1 MDAVEQSP
9 VGLTLSD
16 RRWPLIAAACGPT
29 VARPASHVRFLPQL
43 PTLRTGVHRRPPKH
57 TRKRTNWD
65 AKSGSLLIS
74 LAQVSADDEE
84 RLSGRFWLPDD
95 PDRTV
100 GGWLSLAGR
109 WPALELAEPL
119 TPALKEIARD
129 EQPDGSVV
137 TTYEPADD
145 DVEPATTTIHGL
157 LRKGPRRRVTLIETF
172 NMGREQ
178 VFGTSV
184 RDPGA
189 ERLEAAY
196 ALVGAHVDDA
206 EARFMRA
213 GVRYR
218 HLDTWAQMS
227 GIEMEVRT
235 DGSETVV
242 RSKRPDSL
250 STDLTT
256 PAGQL
261 LVEAELPMP
270 KLTVRGTTLKR
281 NVQFQFKSEAEGLT
295 VQELFGTLVN
305 PVGVLL
311 SLALDID
318 TPPVSLEV
326 QTPSG
331 EWLCLVHPLVEAD
344 DVEPPRH
351 VLLWREQLDLSM
363 IGAWLCKANE
373 LSPVPQL
380 VAGVAFGSSNRTLE
394 NQLLELATAAEGLHR
409 RLFPNERLMSRSK
422 AERTASDAS
431 YAVLGDVRQ
440 LVRKRLAH
448 LEEPSYRD
456 RLNKLIERAG
466 DSAGMV
472 GSPEEWVGRV
482 LPARN
487 GFAHRLTGGKGADMD
502 EHLVLMRSLRW
513 LLTTLLLLE
522 AGVDPSLLQQR
533 LGEHQPYLHFLR
545 QARRWL
551 PDVYREASG

>member
-1 MDAVEQSP
+1 MS
-9 VGLTLSD
+9 
-16 RRWPLIAAACGPT
+16 
-29 VARPASHVRFLPQL
+29 
-43 PTLRTGVHRRPPKH
+43 
-57 TRKRTNWD
+57 
-65 AKSGSLLIS
+65 S
-74 LAQVSADDEE
+74 LAEVSADDED

-100 GGWLSLAGR
+100 GGWLSLVGR

-172 NMGREQ
+172 NTGREQ

-218 HLDTWAQMS
+218 HLDTWAQMP

-242 RSKRPDSL
+242 RSKRPESL

-261 LVEAELPMP
+261 LVEADLPMP

-281 NVQFQFKSEAEGLT
+281 DVSFQFKSETEGLT
-295 VQELFGTLVN
+295 VQELLGTLVN

-326 QTPSG
+326 ESPRG
-331 EWLCLVHPLVEAD
+331 EWMRVVHPLIEAD

-363 IGAWLCKANE
+363 IGAWLGKANE

-380 VAGVAFGSSNRTLE
+380 VAGVAFGPSSRTLE

-409 RLFPNERLMSRSK
+409 RLFPSERLMSRSK
-422 AERTASDAS
+422 AERTARDAS

-440 LVRKRLAH
+440 LVRERLAH

-466 DSAGMV
+466 GSAGMV
-472 GSPEEWVGRV
+472 GSPEEWVG
-482 LPARN
+482 
-487 GFAHRLTGGKGADMD
+487 
-502 EHLVLMRSLRW
+502 
-513 LLTTLLLLE
+513 
-522 AGVDPSLLQQR
+522 
-533 LGEHQPYLHFLR
+533 
-545 QARRWL
+545 
-551 PDVYREASG
+551 

>member
-1 MDAVEQSP
+1 
-9 VGLTLSD
+9 
-16 RRWPLIAAACGPT
+16 
-29 VARPASHVRFLPQL
+29 
-43 PTLRTGVHRRPPKH
+43 
-57 TRKRTNWD
+57 
-65 AKSGSLLIS
+65 
-74 LAQVSADDEE
+74 
-84 RLSGRFWLPDD
+84 
-95 PDRTV
+95 
-100 GGWLSLAGR
+100 
-109 WPALELAEPL
+109 
-119 TPALKEIARD
+119 
-129 EQPDGSVV
+129 
-137 TTYEPADD
+137 
-145 DVEPATTTIHGL
+145 
-157 LRKGPRRRVTLIETF
+157 
-172 NMGREQ
+172 
-178 VFGTSV
+178 
-184 RDPGA
+184 
-189 ERLEAAY
+189 
-196 ALVGAHVDDA
+196 
-206 EARFMRA
+206 
-213 GVRYR
+213 
-218 HLDTWAQMS
+218 
-227 GIEMEVRT
+227 MEVRT

-242 RSKRPDSL
+242 RSKRPESL

-261 LVEAELPMP
+261 LVEADLPMP

-281 NVQFQFKSEAEGLT
+281 DVSFQFKSETEGLT
-295 VQELFGTLVN
+295 VQELLGTLVN

-326 QTPSG
+326 ESPRG
-331 EWLCLVHPLVEAD
+331 EWMRVVHPLIEAD

-363 IGAWLCKANE
+363 IGAWLGKANE

-380 VAGVAFGSSNRTLE
+380 VAGVAFGPSSRTLE

-409 RLFPNERLMSRSK
+409 RLFPSERLMSRSK
-422 AERTASDAS
+422 AERTARDAS

-440 LVRKRLAH
+440 LVRERLAH

-466 DSAGMV
+466 GSAGMV

-502 EHLVLMRSLRW
+502 EHLVLMLSLRW
-513 LLTTLLLLE
+513 FLATLLLLE
-522 AGVDPSLLQQR
+522 AGVDPSLLQLR